1 MEGDR
6 AKESTRTYPARG
18 ELRPVED
25 MRKEPK
31 CFSSDSM
38 QLQTILSKTQQES
51 TMVPKGK

>member
-6 AKESTRTYPARG
+6 AKERTRTYPARG

-31 CFSSDSM
+31 YFSSDSI
-38 QLQTILSKTQQES
+38 QLQTILSNTQQES

>member
-6 AKESTRTYPARG
+6 AKERTRTYPARG

-51 TMVPKGK
+51 MMVPKGK

>member
-6 AKESTRTYPARG
+6 AKERTRTYPARG

-31 CFSSDSM
+31 YFSSDSI
-38 QLQTILSKTQQES
+38 QLQTILSNTQQES
-51 TMVPKGK
+51 TMVP

>member
-6 AKESTRTYPARG
+6 AKQRTRTYPACS

-51 TMVPKGK
+51 MMVPKGK